1 MEDQMKSSR
10 DDLPLTPRT
19 RLSRMSRQGVFP
31 AVALAAAA
39 LASPSPASA
48 QLVERAGYVVVQR
61 GDTLAIEQVVTMGRE
76 TAVELVLP
84 RQGIRWKFTLERTTD
99 ERVSSME
106 STVHMLA
113 AHQGA
118 PPVQAMS
125 IRFTAD
131 TVVAAAMGLE
141 QRFPSREGAVP
152 FVNLSA
158 GSLQQ
163 LARRARAIGGARVE
177 LPVFILTGGQTM
189 QAVVENH
196 GDSSIIELAG
206 VRAHVSLD
214 ASGVMTG
221 GAVPSQEVQ
230 FIRVDGELDLGRP
243 APDYSAPPDA
253 VYSAEDVSF
262 RTEGGIRLAGTLT
275 VPRERPAA
283 GAPAAI
289 LISGSGP
296 QDRDSEIAIV
306 PGYRP
311 FRQIA
316 DTLGRRGIAVLRL
329 DDRGIGGSDPGAARA
344 TSADLAEDVRAAV
357 AWLRARPDIDAARIA
372 LVGHS
377 EGGLI
382 APMVAESDRT
392 IAAIVLMAGPAQTGR
407 QILAHQQRFA
417 VEQDTTLDASKR
429 DSVLAALWR
438 QTEQIARQDPW
449 IAFFLD
455 HDPLATAMNVAAPV
469 LILHGETDRQ
479 VTVEQ
484 AYALDQAFRAGGN
497 ARVTLV
503 VFPGTNHLF
512 LHDTDGGW
520 GGYSA
525 LRDSSVK
532 GEVLGSLADWLHETL
547 TGLTD
552 ASRGK

>member
-1 MEDQMKSSR
+1 MISSLR
-10 DDLPLTPRT
+10 IPPAGARPAFSASVA
-19 RLSRMSRQGVFP
+19 RGAIP

-39 LASPSPASA
+39 LGTPAAASA
-48 QLVERAGYVVVQR
+48 QLVDRAGYVVVQR
-61 GDTLAIEQVVTMGRE
+61 SDTLAVEQVVTMGGE

-84 RQGIRWKFTLERTTD
+84 RQGIRWKYTLERTTD
-99 ERVSSME
+99 ERVSGME
-106 STVHMLA
+106 SEVYMLA
-113 AHQGA
+113 AHHGA
-118 PPVQAMS
+118 PPVQRAT
-125 IRFTAD
+125 IRFASD
-131 TVVAAAMGLE
+131 TVVVASMGME
-141 QRFPSREGAVP
+141 QRFPSQEGVVP

-158 GSLQQ
+158 ASLQQ
-163 LARRARAIGGARVE
+163 IARRARAIGGARVQ
-177 LPVFILTGGQTM
+177 LPVFIMAGGQTM
-189 QAVVENH
+189 QAVVENA
-196 GDSSIIELAG
+196 GDSSFIDLAG
-206 VRAHVSLD
+206 VRAHVALD
-214 ASGVMTG
+214 ANGRMVG
-221 GAVPSQEVQ
+221 GSVPTQQVQ
-230 FIRVDGELDLGRP
+230 FIRVTGELDLARP

-253 VYSAEDVSF
+253 GYSAEEVSL
-262 RTEGGIRLAGTLT
+262 RTPEGILLAGTLT
-275 VPRERPAA
+275 VPRERPAG

-306 PGYRP
+306 QGYRP

-329 DDRGIGGSDPGAARA
+329 DDRGIGGSDPGTSRA

-357 AWLRARPDIDAARIA
+357 AWLRARREIDAGRIA

-382 APMVAESDRT
+382 APLVAESDRA

-417 VEQDTTLDASKR
+417 VEQDTTIAPSKR
-429 DSVLAALWR
+429 DSVLAALWS

-449 IAFFLD
+449 ISFFLD

-469 LILHGETDRQ
+469 LILHGETDMQ

-484 AYALDQAFRAGGN
+484 AYALEQAFRAGGN
-497 ARVTLV
+497 SKVSLV
-503 VFPGTNHLF
+503 VFPETNHLF
-512 LHDTDGGW
+512 LHDADGGW

-525 LRDSSVK
+525 LRDSSVRQ
-532 GEVLGSLADWLHETL
+532 EVLGSLADWLHQTL
-547 TGLTD
+547 VTGLTD
-552 ASRGK
+552 AARRK